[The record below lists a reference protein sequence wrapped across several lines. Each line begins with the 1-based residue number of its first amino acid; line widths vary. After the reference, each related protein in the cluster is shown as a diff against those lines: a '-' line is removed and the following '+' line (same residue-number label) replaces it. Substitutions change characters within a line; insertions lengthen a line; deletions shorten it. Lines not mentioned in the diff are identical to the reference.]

1 MVVRAKGWHFAN
13 ALVDIDFARNRAF
26 FDGIYFNSVSDLISS
41 ANASFSRAS
50 HKWFEAANGDHFLFP
65 ANTPARDARGILLE
79 NAATELIPRNHITGE
94 TPAVGA
100 GALAISGWGQVG
112 GATGFAEIL
121 PEQDVLGISTQP
133 QAVNGGDA
141 AGYQGWKTA
150 STLPHTPGDYTL
162 SIAARRAAGKT
173 ACDIFW
179 YAPVGLSG
187 AHLIASAAELTD
199 EWQIFSL
206 SQTAIASGSATC
218 QIIKT
223 QQLDASYGVEFALP
237 MLREGPASSP
247 VLTTGTSIS
256 HAADDF
262 HLNLNDGSYNA
273 SYVLANGSTIERTEV
288 ISGGG
293 GFTLPLDLSHP
304 LLSRVSFY

>member
-1 MVVRAKGWHFAN
+1 MMATAICNGSIRPGMDVRAKGWHFVN
-13 ALVDIDFARNRAF
+13 ALVDIDFARNRVF
-26 FDGIYFNSVSDLISS
+26 FEGAYFNSVNDLILS

-50 HKWFEAANGDHFLFP
+50 HKWLEAANGDHFLFP
-65 ANTPARDARGILLE
+65 ANTPARDTRGILLE

-121 PEQDVLGISTQP
+121 PEQDVIGISTQP
-133 QAVNGGDA
+133 QAINGGDA

-150 STLPHTPGDYTL
+150 SALPYTPGDYTL
-162 SIAARRAAGKT
+162 SIAARRAVGKT

-187 AHLIASAAELTD
+187 AHLIAPAAELTD

-206 SQTAIASGSATC
+206 MQVMALSLPSPC
-218 QIIKT
+218 CVK
-223 QQLDASYGVEFALP
+223 ALP
-237 MLREGPASSP
+237 HLQFFQQARALAALQMIF
-247 VLTTGTSIS
+247 IS
-256 HAADDF
+256 T
-262 HLNLNDGSYNA
+262 
-273 SYVLANGSTIERTEV
+273 LATAVTM
-288 ISGGG
+288 
-293 GFTLPLDLSHP
+293 
-304 LLSRVSFY
+304 